1 MKVLDAIVDRVG
13 EDRTLA
19 LLGLLIGIG
28 FGFFAQQSRFCLR
41 SAVMEF
47 SRNLTGGKLTV
58 WLFAFATAVATTQLL
73 VLLGLFDATDSRQ
86 ISAHGSLSGALVS
99 GVLFGAGMIMARGCA
114 VGSGLSG
121 AAIFTATAWVALSAI
136 WTAAL
141 ITDRLLDLPTAA
153 PLDQAIAGGP
163 TAATA

>member
-1 MKVLDAIVDRVG
+1 VLVKVLEVVVDPLG
-13 EDRTLA
+13 EDWTLA

-28 FGFFAQQSRFCLR
+28 FGFFAQRSR
-41 SAVMEF
+41 
-47 SRNLTGGKLTV
+47 V
-58 WLFAFATAVATTQLL
+58 WRFALATAVATTQLL
-73 VLLGLFDATDSRQ
+73 VLLGRFDATDSRQ
-86 ISAHGSLSGALVS
+86 TSARGSLAGAL
-99 GVLFGAGMIMARGCA
+99 AGGCA
-114 VGSGLSG
+114 GCSDLSG

-136 WTAAL
+136 WAAAM